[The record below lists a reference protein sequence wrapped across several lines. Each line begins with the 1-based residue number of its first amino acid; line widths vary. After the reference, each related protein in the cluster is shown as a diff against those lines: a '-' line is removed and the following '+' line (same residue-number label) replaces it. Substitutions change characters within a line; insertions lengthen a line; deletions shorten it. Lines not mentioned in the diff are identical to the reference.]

1 MAGPA
6 IIAYGIDQGLPALMQ
21 QDWMPVG
28 LAGLAY
34 LVTGAI
40 GAFLDAWYI
49 RLASVFPTTA
59 PFVMP
64 VRVAVSDV
72 AAWEIAL
79 AVAITLAATLALVR
93 LGGAVYS
100 GALLRTGSRPRL
112 RDVWDAAR
120 SA

>member
-1 MAGPA
+1 
-6 IIAYGIDQGLPALMQ
+6 
-21 QDWMPVG
+21 MPV
-28 LAGLAY
+28 
-34 LVTGAI
+34 
-40 GAFLDAWYI
+40 
-49 RLASVFPTTA
+49 TA

-64 VRVAVSDV
+64 VRIAVGAV

-79 AVAITLAATLALVR
+79 AVAFTLAATYGLVR

-100 GALLRTGSRPRL
+100 GALLRTGARPRP